1 MPSEPMNI
9 QEQGFRSSLFGFD
22 KNDVLAYMNALANE
36 AQQHELEYNR
46 QLQQLQSKLDELR
59 SERGTADSRMEA
71 LKAELAAATQ
81 RADTAEAKRR
91 EADEQLETIKKKTA
105 SFQSTQ
111 RESQKNANI
120 WQLKCHDLQQQVDE
134 LQKQLAAESCVLGPL
149 PERLRKATII
159 PVDVDELDI
168 TDREATINYIR
179 RHQPETVINCAA
191 FTNVDGCEI
200 SRDAAYK
207 VNALGPRNLALACE
221 KVNARLIHVSTDY
234 VFPGV
239 ANGGIAL
246 DECAVP
252 APISAYGQT
261 KLLGEQYVER
271 FCRRHFIV
279 RTAWLYSYYGKN
291 FVKTMVRLGKTHDEI
306 TVVNDQLGNPT
317 NAVDLAYHILK
328 LAVSHDYGI
337 YHCTGN
343 GICSW
348 YDFACA
354 IMQGAGLSCKVEP
367 VTSAEYA
374 AANPASASRPAWS
387 ALENRM
393 LRCTVGDEM
402 RDWQDALKDFFANWN
417 GEL

>member
-1 MPSEPMNI
+1 MKI
-9 QEQGFRSSLFGFD
+9 LITGCRG
-22 KNDVLAYMNALANE
+22 
-36 AQQHELEYNR
+36 
-46 QLQQLQSKLDELR
+46 QL
-59 SERGTADSRMEA
+59 GT
-71 LKAELAAATQ
+71 
-81 RADTAEAKRR
+81 
-91 EADEQLETIKKKTA
+91 
-105 SFQSTQ
+105 
-111 RESQKNANI
+111 
-120 WQLKCHDLQQQVDE
+120 E
-134 LQKQLAAESCVLGPL
+134 LQHQLSAEGCAIGPL
-149 PERLRKATII
+149 PERLRKATVI

-179 RHQPETVINCAA
+179 RHQPDTVINCAA
-191 FTNVDGCEI
+191 FTNVDGCETA
-200 SRDAAYK
+200 RDAAFK
-207 VNALGPRNLALACE
+207 VNAIGPRNLALACE
-221 KVNARLIHVSTDY
+221 KVNARLIHISTDY
-234 VFPGV
+234 VFPGT
-239 ANGGIAL
+239 ANGGVAL

-279 RTAWLYSYYGKN
+279 RTAWLYSSYGKN
-291 FVKTMVRLGKTHDEI
+291 FVKTMIRLGRTHDKI

-367 VTSAEYA
+367 VTGVERTGKPDA
-374 AANPASASRPAWS
+374 ALHRRRRDARLAGRPQGLFCK
-387 ALENRM
+387 LEWRTLIYENLSCDR
-393 LRCTVGDEM
+393 LR
-402 RDWQDALKDFFANWN
+402 RFHRL
-417 GEL
+417 ELCPLHAGKV

>member
-1 MPSEPMNI
+1 MKI
-9 QEQGFRSSLFGFD
+9 LITGCRG
-22 KNDVLAYMNALANE
+22 
-36 AQQHELEYNR
+36 
-46 QLQQLQSKLDELR
+46 QL
-59 SERGTADSRMEA
+59 GT
-71 LKAELAAATQ
+71 
-81 RADTAEAKRR
+81 
-91 EADEQLETIKKKTA
+91 
-105 SFQSTQ
+105 
-111 RESQKNANI
+111 
-120 WQLKCHDLQQQVDE
+120 E
-134 LQKQLAAESCVLGPL
+134 LQHQLSAEG
-149 PERLRKATII
+149 
-159 PVDVDELDI
+159 
-168 TDREATINYIR
+168 
-179 RHQPETVINCAA
+179 CA
-191 FTNVDGCEI
+191 I
-200 SRDAAYK
+200 
-207 VNALGPRNLALACE
+207 GPRNLALACE
-221 KVNARLIHVSTDY
+221 KVNARLIHISTDY
-234 VFPGV
+234 VFPGT
-239 ANGGIAL
+239 ANGGVAL

-279 RTAWLYSYYGKN
+279 RTAWLYSSYGKN
-291 FVKTMVRLGKTHDEI
+291 FVKTMIRLGRTHDKI